1 MRLALGLKG
10 TPTLNGWV
18 AYTSQIEWFVKD
30 WGIPTNQHT
39 TTPPSMLS
47 SSSQYKQPL
56 FLIFNFLHLFIANL
70 CKNPYFLDEHYQ
82 SIFIFLYNY
91 FLVNLGIF

>member
-1 MRLALGLKG
+1 MPLALGLKG

-18 AYTSQIEWFVKD
+18 AHTFQIEWFVKD
-30 WGIPTNQHT
+30 WGIPTNQH

-56 FLIFNFLHLFIANL
+56 FLILNFLHLFLVNL
-70 CKNPYFLDEHYQ
+70 CKNPYFLDELYQ
-82 SIFIFLYNY
+82 SIFILLYNY